1 MAREARK
8 MSNNG
13 IYHVVFR
20 GINKA
25 DVFLDDEDHLKLLYI
40 IKDLQDKMPLK
51 IYAYCIMPNHVH
63 ILMQDKDNLSE
74 VMKRMLSRYVIWYNK
89 KYERVGHL
97 FQNRFFSTPV
107 ETESYFL
114 AVLQYIYLNPVKGGI
129 VQQGLEYK
137 WSSFRQWF
145 WQVRNMPDICVRY
158 EKLPV
163 KPQML
168 DTKLEAKNFELVDSV
183 TDMEIR
189 RQTLAILKLKQ
200 WQEVQNIK
208 EEELRYCVGQLVQ
221 KGAKIRAVARVFGL
235 TRCSINKIVKELSI

>member
-8 MSNNG
+8 ISNNG

-40 IKDLQDKMPLK
+40 IKDLQDKEPLK

-74 VMKRMLSRYVIWYNK
+74 LMKRMLSRYVIWYNK

-97 FQNRFFSTPV
+97 FQNRFFSHPV
-107 ETESYFL
+107 ETEAYFL
-114 AVLQYIYLNPVKGGI
+114 AALQYIYLNPVKGGI
-129 VQQGLEYK
+129 VQHGLEYK
-137 WSSFRQWF
+137 WSSFCQWF
-145 WQVRNMPDICVRY
+145 WQVRTMPDICVRY
-158 EKLPV
+158 DKLPV
-163 KPQML
+163 KPHML
-168 DTKLEAKNFELVDSV
+168 DTKLDAKNFELFDSV

-189 RQTLAILKLKQ
+189 RQALDILKLER
-200 WQEVQNIK
+200 WQDVQDIG
-208 EEELRYCVGQLVQ
+208 EEELRKCVEQLLHN
-221 KGAKIRAVARVFGL
+221 GAKVRAIARIFGL
-235 TRCSINKIVKELSI
+235 TRFSVNKIVKELSI